1 MRRGFRLARLFGVN
15 IFVDGSLLILAFL
28 LAWSLTVD
36 FGDRYPDLTSG
47 VRLLYAATTSVL
59 FLASILIH
67 ELSHSVV
74 ALRRGLDVLQIR
86 LFIFG
91 GVSEIRDDARGPGE
105 EFAVAAAGPLASLML
120 GVVFVVLGSVV
131 AGPWGRAFGLLGVAN
146 VILAGFNLLPGLP
159 LDGGR
164 VLHAAL
170 WRWRGDSQ
178 SATRI
183 AVASGRLF
191 GLTLAGVGI
200 VMFFTGAVVAGLWAM
215 AVGWFMYQAAMGAKA
230 RAEFVAKIG
239 GAKVGDVMRPVAAA
253 VDGDMAVAEVVAL
266 HGFGPRLPSL
276 PVDVDGRVRGLVG
289 DREVG
294 SLTDTERSTVTAA
307 EVMTTIGPSDVVAAD
322 TPLETFFSGEAGA
335 TKRAVVVAEGRVVGV
350 VTAREVAHLFT

>member
-1 MRRGFRLARLFGVN
+1 MRRGFRLARLFGVD

-36 FGDRYPDLTSG
+36 FGDRYPDLTTG

-59 FLASILIH
+59 FLASVLIH

-105 EFAVAAAGPLASLML
+105 EFAVAAAGPLASLVL
-120 GVVFVVLGSVV
+120 GGLFVVLGSVV
-131 AGPWGRAFGLLGVAN
+131 AGPWGRVFGLLGVAN

-164 VLHAAL
+164 VLHAASVAMARRL
-170 WRWRGDSQ
+170 PGGDSD
-178 SATRI
+178 SR
-183 AVASGRLF
+183 RLRS
-191 GLTLAGVGI
+191 VSR
-200 VMFFTGAVVAGLWAM
+200 TGAGRRRHRDVLHRGGRSPVCGRWPSAGSCTRRPWGPRLGPTLSPRS
-215 AVGWFMYQAAMGAKA
+215 AVP
-230 RAEFVAKIG
+230 R
-239 GAKVGDVMRPVAAA
+239 VGDVMRPVAAA
-253 VDGDMAVAEVVAL
+253 VDGDMAVTEVVAL

-294 SLTDTERSTVTAA
+294 SLTDEERSTRHR
-307 EVMTTIGPSDVVAAD
+307 S
-322 TPLETFFSGEAGA
+322 
-335 TKRAVVVAEGRVVGV
+335 
-350 VTAREVAHLFT
+350 